1 MSKICFEIIQWE
13 YIGDARL
20 LTCELLKVDDVYMG
34 VILLFS
40 LLLCFKNSI
49 IMVKNKAL

>member
-1 MSKICFEIIQWE
+1 MSKNCFEIIQWE

-20 LTCELLKVDDVYMG
+20 LICELLTVDDDYAG

-40 LLLCFKNSI
+40 LVLCFKI
-49 IMVKNKAL
+49 P

>member
-1 MSKICFEIIQWE
+1 MSKIHFEIMQWE

-20 LTCELLKVDDVYMG
+20 LIHEPLTVDDVYMD

-40 LLLCFKNSI
+40 LLLCLKNS
-49 IMVKNKAL
+49 K